1 MAANINS
8 NKMRKSSKKNSSSPR
23 ITNSSND
30 VSPPGNISW
39 QLGDLL
45 LSDNSSNISSNS
57 RRNSSENLHRKI
69 LEQNHQLQNEPS
81 SLAQTWHSGLFPSS
95 SQSSISSRDLN
106 SSKNSSGSRGNS
118 NENLHRQLLK
128 RNHHFQNE
136 PRSFGTN
143 LGKTWHSIQIVSSS
157 DSDISPNSSNS
168 SRDLNIEQAFNPIM
182 AANNINSNKMRK
194 SSRITN
200 SSNEQAFQPII
211 LHSSPSNSMAVIP
224 PVYFSSSSSNE
235 SLDRAPSL
243 NYYYNGSF

>member
-1 MAANINS
+1 MNYKSLYWKNIVITNSTSERLTSAQIMAANNTTS
-8 NKMRKSSKKNSSSPR
+8 NKMLKSSKKNSRSPR

-30 VSPPGNISW
+30 VSW

-81 SLAQTWHSGLFPSS
+81 SLAQTWHSGQHFPSS

-128 RNHHFQNE
+128 RNHHLQNE
-136 PRSFGTN
+136 P
-143 LGKTWHSIQIVSSS
+143 
-157 DSDISPNSSNS
+157 
-168 SRDLNIEQAFNPIM
+168 
-182 AANNINSNKMRK
+182 
-194 SSRITN
+194 
-200 SSNEQAFQPII
+200 
-211 LHSSPSNSMAVIP
+211 
-224 PVYFSSSSSNE
+224 
-235 SLDRAPSL
+235 
-243 NYYYNGSF
+243 

>member
-1 MAANINS
+1 MAANNINS
-8 NKMRKSSKKNSSSPR
+8 NRMRKSSKKNSSSPR

-81 SLAQTWHSGLFPSS
+81 SLAQTWHSGQLFPSS

-118 NENLHRQLLK
+118 NENLHWQLLK
-128 RNHHFQNE
+128 RNHHLQNE

-157 DSDISPNSSNS
+157 DSDNSQNWSNS
-168 SRDLNIEQAFNPIM
+168 SRDLNI
-182 AANNINSNKMRK
+182 
-194 SSRITN
+194 
-200 SSNEQAFQPII
+200 EQAFQPII
-211 LHSSPSNSMAVIP
+211 LHSSPSNSMADIP

>member
-1 MAANINS
+1 MAANNINS
-8 NKMRKSSKKNSSSPR
+8 NKMCKSSKKNSSSPR

-81 SLAQTWHSGLFPSS
+81 SLAQTLHSGHLFSSS

-136 PRSFGTN
+136 TQSFGTN

-157 DSDISPNSSNS
+157 DSDNSPNSSNS
-168 SRDLNIEQAFNPIM
+168 SRDLNI
-182 AANNINSNKMRK
+182 
-194 SSRITN
+194 
-200 SSNEQAFQPII
+200 EQAFQPII
-211 LHSSPSNSMAVIP
+211 LHSSPSNSMADIP